1 VRRFHQPLHPARHRR
16 HAAVDWDAVITP
28 LDSGRLTASGGEQ
41 RIIRIA
47 ASLAAG
53 HPVSLRD
60 AVPSLDQHSLQLAV
74 TAIRRAAGQHP

>member
-1 VRRFHQPLHPARHRR
+1 M
-16 HAAVDWDAVITP
+16 AAVDWDALITT

-53 HPVSLRD
+53 H
-60 AVPSLDQHSLQLAV
+60 
-74 TAIRRAAGQHP
+74 